1 MNSWNGLDFFIF
13 LIFALNTIIGM
24 QRGASREIIA
34 MMCLSAALIF
44 TIKFTVPLT
53 MFFNSSPLITD
64 VVNNPMT
71 QNFMIAIGAGPLTDD
86 MLMEVNYTIALLIC
100 FVGIYSICAAAL
112 NIAGVSEHF
121 SFPYAT
127 LSRKVGAVL
136 GATRGY
142 IITIIF
148 LSILMLHLLK
158 NNIGG
163 EIISGSYFA
172 GLFQNAAVKFDEMI
186 TSRKPEDYNQ
196 LFKDKDLYNA
206 TDVIKQLKGTL
217 QPSSDGTL
225 QPAPAD
231 GTLQPAPDKTPAAP
245 ATPATPAT
253 PVSPAQ
259 SQGNQKNS
267 T

>member
-1 MNSWNGLDFFIF
+1 MNSWNGLDFLIF

-24 QRGASREIIA
+24 QRGASKEIIA
-34 MMCLSAALIF
+34 MMCLSVALIF

-53 MFFNSSPLITD
+53 MFFNSSPLIND
-64 VVNNPMT
+64 VVDNPMT

-86 MLMEVNYTIALLIC
+86 MLMELNYSISLLIC
-100 FVGIYSICAAAL
+100 FVGIYSITAASL
-112 NIAGVSEHF
+112 NISGISEHF

-127 LSRKVGAVL
+127 LSRKVGAAL

-172 GLFQNAAVKFDEMI
+172 GLFRNAAVKFDEM
-186 TSRKPEDYNQ
+186 
-196 LFKDKDLYNA
+196 
-206 TDVIKQLKGTL
+206 V
-217 QPSSDGTL
+217 
-225 QPAPAD
+225 
-231 GTLQPAPDKTPAAP
+231 
-245 ATPATPAT
+245 
-253 PVSPAQ
+253 
-259 SQGNQKNS
+259 
-267 T
+267 